1 MHFIFNLFLLFFAF
15 HQYGFSYQQ
24 KMTFKTFLNKK
35 KLEYSD
41 YSDILNVLNTI
52 KISSL
57 QISKLL
63 SYSHIEKLNCYFEN
77 DNINTMNN
85 HQEKQKN
92 IGILSNKILKSNIE
106 AEEMVNVVFSEE
118 EENKCIFHLCSKN
131 KIKVIYDSLDGSE
144 NINVNMPTGTI
155 FSCYRDNLNL
165 NNTLNSINAQHNLVC
180 GGYVLYSSSINL
192 VFFFRDQL
200 YHFEYDDLMKD
211 FICINDNLKMPKKG
225 NIYSINEAK
234 INNFHNKH
242 KLYLDKLK
250 DEDYS
255 LHYSG
260 CLVADIHNLIMNG
273 GIYMCPK
280 NIKTQE
286 SNIRLLYQAKPL
298 SKIIECIGGM
308 CVDEYRSIQF
318 KKIGDVHETT
328 PLYIGSKENLIEF
341 HKFCNKID

>member
-1 MHFIFNLFLLFFAF
+1 MHSIFNIFLLFFAF

-63 SYSHIEKLNCYFEN
+63 SYSHFEKLNCYFEK
-77 DNINTMNN
+77 DNINIMNT
-85 HQEKQKN
+85 HQGKQKN

-155 FSCYRDNLNL
+155 FSCYRDNLNI

-200 YHFEYDDLMKD
+200 YHFEYDYLMKD

-225 NIYSINEAK
+225 NIYSINEGK
-234 INNFHNKH
+234 INNFHKKH
-242 KLYLDKLK
+242 KLYLNKIK
-250 DEDYS
+250 KEDYN

-260 CLVADIHNLIMNG
+260 CLVADLHTILLKG
-273 GIYMCPK
+273 GLYMYPK
-280 NIKTQE
+280 DVNTNQSKI
-286 SNIRLLYQAKPL
+286 NLLYKGKPI
-298 SKIIECIGGM
+298 SKIIHYAGGI
-308 CVDEYRSIQF
+308 CVDEYR
-318 KKIGDVHETT
+318 
-328 PLYIGSKENLIEF
+328 NIEF
-341 HKFCNKID
+341 RKIENYHQTIPYYFGSYENMIDLINFCQKIF